1 MLCAECKALS
11 DSDAATVRPFR
22 KPCAQFDI
30 YTTWKPRPFR
40 VVFIAEAPP
49 ANSDGYF
56 YDSKPHAN
64 YKETL
69 RKALFELLELKG
81 DDTSARLF
89 EFKKRGYFLV
99 DAIKCRCKKTNGQ
112 PLASVTRTCAGKWL
126 AQELEEVGS
135 PSRICVFGLA
145 ARLALSQVKGFEELS
160 RYSVTR
166 DCGEVIKAERG
177 EVLIWPF
184 LGWRNEEYYLPKIP
198 MFKRFCCVN

>member
-69 RKALFELLELKG
+69 RKALFELLQLEVNG
-81 DDTSARLF
+81 TEARLF
-89 EFKKRGYFLV
+89 EFRRRGYFLV
-99 DAIKCRCKKTNGQ
+99 DAIKCRCEKKNGQ
-112 PLASVTRTCAGKWL
+112 PPESVTKTCSRKWL
-126 AQELEEVGS
+126 TPELEEIGFA
-135 PSRICVFGLA
+135 SRICVLGKA
-145 ARLALSQVKGFEELS
+145 ALLALSQVKGFEGLL
-160 RYSVTR
+160 RYSVIR
-166 DCGEVIKAERG
+166 DCGKVIWAEGR

-184 LGWRNEEYYLPKIP
+184 LGWRNERHYLPKIP